1 MESDTNCDDY
11 AAGDDLVM
19 TIGWLEGI
27 NDVAFSRRKTQRLAA
42 VMKTLSSTRT
52 KRAFSI

>member
-42 VMKTLSSTRT
+42 VMKTLSSTGT